1 MKSMG
6 IDTITNFPFPNPPD
20 HQALCKAEK
29 VLTYLGALSPS
40 GSINESS
47 RITELG
53 NAMSLFPLSPRFS
66 RMLVT
71 AQQHGCLPYII
82 CIVSALAVGDP
93 FTPPEILENE
103 ASETEDSAAGLRAH
117 SNKEKEAIRQRRKAF
132 HDSQRVRPN
141 VLLSLFLTICRSMQ
155 LSETIQV
162 TCSNIFPLLGHM
174 NMPVELWSS
183 VPKIL
188 CGQRFD
194 IRST

>member
-6 IDTITNFPFPNPPD
+6 IDTITNFPFLNPPD
-20 HQALCKAEK
+20 RQALYKAEK
-29 VLTYLGALSPS
+29 VLTYLGALSPESAIHES
-40 GSINESS
+40 G

-53 NAMSLFPLSPRFS
+53 NVMSLFPLSPRFS

-71 AQQHGCLPYII
+71 GQQHGCLPYII
-82 CIVSALAVGDP
+82 CIVSVLAVGDP
-93 FTPPEILENE
+93 FTSPEILENE
-103 ASETEDSAAGLRAH
+103 AFETEDSSTRLGTH
-117 SNKEKEAIRQRRKAF
+117 TGEENEASRRVSKAF

-141 VLLSLFLTICRSMQ
+141 VLLGLFLTICRSMQ

-162 TCSNIFPLLGHM
+162 TYSSVFPLLGPM
-174 NMPVELWSS
+174 NMLAELRNS

-194 IRST
+194 LRSA